1 MKKLTALLLFAFLL
15 SLTLAL
21 TSCDLVDLSFLNGL
35 PFLNGDGTTGTTAA
49 CQHTF
54 GEWATRTEAT
64 CRDAGERFRTC
75 SRCSEEE
82 TEPIAAT
89 GNHTVVTDAAVPA
102 TCTKTGL
109 TAGKHCSA
117 CGTVL
122 IAQEEVA
129 TLRHKYTTPTRTPE
143 TPVGYITLE
152 CECGNSYDKALA
164 KWYKGKTIA
173 CIGDSITKAEVGG
186 VTADKNDYVTLL
198 AEALELDAYIRLGHN
213 GSTLCT
219 GGDRHCN
226 IDKLTAENIGDADIV
241 TIFQGINDWDQ
252 TTADYYSLGTPDS
265 TDTKTIYGAM
275 KMWCERINELRALP
289 KYKYTEFYFIT
300 PVITSYNHSVT
311 TDRSW
316 DQSKETMHGYTLRD
330 ICNAIIEV
338 AEAYDVGVIDL
349 NLISGIYHVDA
360 STSNVATMYNDGIHP
375 LPAGHALMAKAIENV
390 LLEKNLMDDHDHIF
404 GPAIV
409 TDYTTGEAHRVCSIC
424 SATER
429 VQ

>member
-1 MKKLTALLLFAFLL
+1 MKKLILPLFFLTLLLL
-15 SLTLAL
+15 L
-21 TSCDLVDLSFLNGL
+21 TSCDVLATLDL
-35 PFLNGDGTTGTTAA
+35 PFLTGGETTATTTAA
-49 CQHTF
+49 CQHSF
-54 GEWATRTEAT
+54 GDWATRTEPT
-64 CRDAGERFRTC
+64 CAAKGERFRTC
-75 SRCSEEE
+75 AACGKEESEE
-82 TEPIAAT
+82 IAAT
-89 GNHTVVTDAAVPA
+89 EDHTVVTDAAVPA

-109 TAGKHCSA
+109 TEGTHCSV
-117 CGTVL
+117 CKTVL
-122 IAQEEVA
+122 TAQEEVS
-129 TLRHKYTTPTRTPE
+129 TLRHKYVKPTRTE
-143 TPVGYITLE
+143 ATPVGYITLE
-152 CECGNSYDKALA
+152 CECGAANHKALD
-164 KWYKGKTIA
+164 KWYKGKVIA

-213 GSTLCT
+213 GSTLCD
-219 GGDRHCN
+219 GGPRHCN

-241 TIFQGINDWDQ
+241 TIFQGVNDWSQ

-275 KMWCERINELRALP
+275 KMWCERIEELRALP

-300 PVITSYNHSVT
+300 PVITSYNRSVT
-311 TDRSW
+311 EERYW
-316 DQSKETMHGYTLRD
+316 DQSKESMHGYTLRD

-338 AEAYDVGVIDL
+338 AEAYGVGVIDL

-390 LLEKNLMDDHDHIF
+390 LLDKHRMNDHDHTF
-404 GPAIV
+404 GPAII
-409 TDYTTGEAHRVCSIC
+409 TDYKTGEAHRVCTVC

-429 VQ
+429 VE